1 MDPSKVIAQGFGFS
15 PGAVRKQMTR
25 VLNSSEFN
33 GTDAQ
38 RAFLAYVV
46 DKTLAG
52 QAVEIKGYTVA
63 TEVFGRREDFD
74 QATDPVVSIQANKL
88 RRALERYYLVAG
100 QHDPIRIDIPKGTYV
115 PTFQS
120 QSDVPDRSVAIA
132 DYHAEP
138 WAGASWPRL
147 VVQPLANLT
156 ENREL
161 DRVGTAIASEIAMEI
176 TRHQE
181 IHVFVQQPER
191 RKRRAVDSGA
201 RFALSGNV
209 NQDASGLR
217 VNIVLTDLTTGMQI
231 WADAYR
237 TDLNPANLM
246 PLTGAVGRSVAGKI
260 SAEYGIIARQL
271 SNESKHIPPRQLSSY
286 EAVLRY
292 HEFNTQY
299 THQSFIDAMEALRRA
314 SQNEPDCGLVY
325 SMRARLYAI
334 NYGTE
339 LFAADTSIDQAVGF
353 AQTGVKLDPANQ
365 RTRGALAFVLMLAN
379 EVAAARAEADRT
391 LALNPESLIF
401 LDNIGYLLT
410 LLGDWQQGPALIKKA
425 IDINPYYNAVVH
437 HALWLDL
444 FRREEYPRAYLET
457 LNFRM
462 PNLFWEHL
470 AKAATLGLLERIQE
484 GRQAAGELLKR
495 KPDFAR
501 RGSVLVRHFVKFD
514 EIAERIFLGLGR
526 VGIEVD

>member
-1 MDPSKVIAQGFGFS
+1 MNPSKVMAEDFGFS
-15 PGAVRKQMTR
+15 PGAVREQMTR

-38 RAFLAYVV
+38 RAFLEYVV

-52 QAVEIKGYTVA
+52 QSDEIKGYTVA

-100 QHDPIRIDIPKGTYV
+100 QNDPIRIDIPKGTYV
-115 PTFQS
+115 PTFQP
-120 QSDVPDRSVAIA
+120 QSDVPDQAAI
-132 DYHAEP
+132 DDHHAGSC
-138 WAGASWPRL
+138 AGASWPRL
-147 VVQPLANLT
+147 VVQSLDNLT
-156 ENREL
+156 GNPEL
-161 DRVGTAIASEIAMEI
+161 DRVGIAIASEIAMEI

-209 NQDASGLR
+209 NQDVSRLK
-217 VNIVLTDLTTGMQI
+217 VNIVLTDLTTGMQL
-231 WADAYR
+231 WADTYR
-237 TDLNPANLM
+237 ADLNPANLM

-271 SNESKHIPPRQLSSY
+271 AVESRHIPPRQLSTY

-314 SQNEPDCGLVY
+314 SQSEPDCGLVW

-339 LFAADTSIDQAVGF
+339 LFAVDTSIDEAVGF
-353 AQTGVKLDPANQ
+353 ALTGVKLDPANQ
-365 RTRGALAFVLMLAN
+365 RTRAALAFVLMLAN

-401 LDNIGYLLT
+401 LDNVGYLLT

-425 IDINPYYNAVVH
+425 IDINPHYNAIVH

-444 FRREEYPRAYLET
+444 FRRQEYPRAYLET
-457 LNFRM
+457 LKFRM

-470 AKAATLGLLERIQE
+470 AKAATLGCLGRIRE
-484 GRQAAGELLKR
+484 GRQAAAELLKC

-501 RGSVLVRHFVKFD
+501 RGRLLIGRFVKFD
-514 EIAERIFLGLGR
+514 EIIDRLIVGLNR
-526 VGIEVD
+526 AGIEVD